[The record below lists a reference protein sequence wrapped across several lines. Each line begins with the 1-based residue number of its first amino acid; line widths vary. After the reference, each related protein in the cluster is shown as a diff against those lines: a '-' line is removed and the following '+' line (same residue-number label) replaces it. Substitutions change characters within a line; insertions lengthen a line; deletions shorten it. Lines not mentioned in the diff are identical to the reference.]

1 MIYSGSG
8 NSVVWFV
15 FYFMCRMSKLI
26 VQKPHIVRH
35 SWWLAMESIVVSS
48 VVEICHLEQ
57 NVGLI
62 VTLRGWVRNI
72 RTSKTRFIDL
82 RDGSGFV
89 QCVVSAAESEPSS
102 YELSGQL
109 TQECSIAVTGKVQR
123 HIRTGELEILV
134 SRLVLIGK
142 SVGFPIT
149 PKEHGTAFLMENRH
163 IWLRS
168 KRQWAIIRV
177 RHTIAKAIRDFFDD
191 NNFTLL
197 DAPIL
202 TSNAC
207 EGSSSLFSTQYF
219 DEGTAFL
226 SQSGQ
231 LYQEPGL
238 AAFGKTYCFGPTFRA
253 EKSKTRRHLTEFWMV
268 EPEIAFAHLDDVM
281 VLGEQLVRFII
292 LRVLDNRMQELS
304 VLGRDTSVLEAML
317 SAPFDRIT
325 YSGAVARL
333 KELGSDIQWG
343 EDFGND
349 DETILMNA
357 TNRPLW
363 VHNFPKTFK
372 AFYMEPDPN
381 DDRLV
386 LGADLLA
393 PEGYG
398 EVIGGGERAS
408 SLSYLID
415 HIVHEGLNQVDYE
428 WYLDVR
434 RYGSV
439 PHAGFGLGLERV
451 VAWICKLPH
460 VRETIP
466 YPRMLG
472 TLRP

>member
-1 MIYSGSG
+1 
-8 NSVVWFV
+8 
-15 FYFMCRMSKLI
+15 
-26 VQKPHIVRH
+26 
-35 SWWLAMESIVVSS
+35 MEAPISQ
-48 VVEICHLEQ
+48 ICNLKDCI
-57 NVGLI
+57 GKT

-89 QCVVSAAESEPSS
+89 QCVVSIAEAEAAS
-102 YELSGQL
+102 YELAGQL
-109 TQECSIAVTGKVQR
+109 TQECAIVVIGKVQQ
-123 HIRTGELEILV
+123 HPKSKAIEVMATQIT
-134 SRLVLIGK
+134 LIGN
-142 SVGFPIT
+142 SIGYPIT

-163 IWLRS
+163 LWLRS
-168 KRQWAIIRV
+168 KRQWAILRI
-177 RHTIAKAIRDFFDD
+177 RHTIVKAIRDFFDEND
-191 NNFTLL
+191 FVLL

-207 EGSSSLFSTQYF
+207 EGSSSLFATQYF
-219 DEGTAFL
+219 DEGLAYL

-268 EPEIAFAHLDDVM
+268 EPEMAFAHLNDVM
-281 VLGEQLVRFII
+281 ILGERLVKFI
-292 LRVLDNRMQELS
+292 LHRVLDGRRDELNI
-304 VLGRDTSVLEAML
+304 LERDVTVLETIL
-317 SAPFDRIT
+317 SKEFECIT
-325 YSGAVARL
+325 YSEAVDRL
-333 KELGSDIQWG
+333 VALGSDIKWG

-357 TNRPLW
+357 TDHPLW
-363 VHNFPKTFK
+363 IHRFPKIFK
-372 AFYMEPDPN
+372 AFYMEPDP
-381 DDRLV
+381 DDARLA

-398 EVIGGGERAS
+398 EIIGGGERAS
-408 SLSYLID
+408 SLDYLLSQIK
-415 HIVHEGLNQVDYE
+415 HENLNQADYE

-451 VAWICKLPH
+451 VAWICKIPH
-460 VRETIP
+460 VRETTP

-472 TLRP
+472 VLKP